1 MKELSR
7 IVCAQ
12 DLPTPQWNCVSACDS
27 FEVAQLGG
35 TVLVARIHFQ
45 QLAENGI

>member
-1 MKELSR
+1 MKKISR
-7 IVCAQ
+7 IVCSR
-12 DLPTPQWNCVSACDS
+12 DLPMPQWNCVSAYDS

-35 TVLVARIHFQ
+35 TVLMARIHFQ